1 MKKIMA
7 ILLMVMT
14 AITIQAKDWKTLIV
28 TTTPQMHCSSCE
40 NRIKGNLKFEKGV
53 KSIET
58 NLEEQKVTVKYD
70 EKKTNKEKILKA
82 FEKIG
87 FSARPV
93 SSDEK
98 IEKHDEGGCSNM

>member
-1 MKKIMA
+1 MKKLITM
-7 ILLMVMT
+7 LLMVMT
-14 AITIQAKDWKTLIV
+14 AMTIQAKDWKTLIV
-28 TTTPQMHCSSCE
+28 TTTPQMHCNSCE

-70 EKKTNKEKILKA
+70 EKKTNEEKLLKA

-87 FSARPV
+87 FTARIV
-93 SSDEK
+93 GQEEK
-98 IEKHDEGGCSNM
+98 IEKCEQGGCSNM